1 MDHIFKEYLV
11 KCIVSLLNGLEAD
24 WLMQLLDLHEL
35 WEEVSNLIDKDCFKD
50 IFIHECAILQL
61 GSDEYDLE
69 EAFEK
74 VHREWKTE
82 MMIKVAERIVYLNN
96 NLGPYCETFI
106 GLEDG
111 CIRVEMTICKSMHP
125 SFYL

>member
-35 WEEVSNLIDKDCFKD
+35 WEEVSNLIDKDCVKD

-61 GSDEYDLE
+61 ESDAVSYTHLTLPTK
-69 EAFEK
+69 A
-74 VHREWKTE
+74 
-82 MMIKVAERIVYLNN
+82 
-96 NLGPYCETFI
+96 
-106 GLEDG
+106 
-111 CIRVEMTICKSMHP
+111 
-125 SFYL
+125 